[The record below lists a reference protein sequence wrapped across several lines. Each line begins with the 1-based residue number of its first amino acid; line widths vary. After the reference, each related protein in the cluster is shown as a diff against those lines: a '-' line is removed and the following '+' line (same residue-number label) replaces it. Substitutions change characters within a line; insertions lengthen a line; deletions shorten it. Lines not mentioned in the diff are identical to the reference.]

1 LFAFIVRCWHGS
13 AIGYDAD
20 GLLVSAENLALTRDA
35 QNGRLTGSTLNT
47 VNDSWNYT
55 GFGEAQSYVA
65 AGSTALYAMSFTRDH
80 AGRISTKTETLGG
93 VTSVY
98 SYTYDAARG
107 WLTDVSSNGL
117 HTAHYDYDDNGNRT
131 DALTLDREVSYAT
144 ADGQDRITGGTL
156 TQPLQTAQNVI
167 WSYTANGEVAGRTV
181 GAATTLYSY
190 DVRGNLRDVTLTN
203 GVRIEY
209 LVDATGR
216 RLGRKVGGT
225 LTRGWLYQDG
235 LKPVAE
241 LDGAGNVVSRF
252 VYGGKANVPEY
263 VVKNGAEYR
272 LITDQLGSVRLV
284 VNAADGSIAQRL
296 DYDEF
301 GRVLNDSNPGF
312 QPFGYAGGLYDP
324 DTGLVRFGARDY
336 DADAGRWMS
345 KDPIG
350 FDGGDNWYDYVDNDP
365 INKIDPTGLIG
376 CAALKNTINHVET
389 IIHSALSSMSS
400 IKFGDNSLLI
410 TAAIGEAA
418 EAITAVGFLG
428 YDMLAE
434 NAAVDLTGRDVV
446 VSATGKIAKRGHGQ
460 STYYRTVARSVQK
473 HQNLDIASGFE
484 TATLEGGKEMVNKT
498 GESWSALA
506 NINPALGVYN
516 AENEM
521 GNNTSESIYETIKGL
536 QSQLSSMIN
545 TFNSECC
552 K

>member
-1 LFAFIVRCWHGS
+1 LYIFVVRFWHGS
-13 AIGYDAD
+13 KFAYDTA
-20 GLLVSAENLALTRDA
+20 GLLVSAGDLALTRDA

-65 AGSTALYAMSFTRDH
+65 AAASTALYAMSFTRDH

-98 SYTYDAARG
+98 TSTYDAARG

-117 HTAHYDYDDNGNRT
+117 PTAHYDYDDNGNRT
-131 DALTLDREVSYAT
+131 DALTLDREVSYAA

-156 TQPLQTAQNVI
+156 AQPLQAAQNVS
-167 WSYTANGEVAGRTV
+167 WSYTANGEVSGRTA
-181 GAATTLYSY
+181 GTATTLYSY

-284 VNAADGSIAQRL
+284 VNAADGSLAQRL

-350 FDGGDNWYDYVDNDP
+350 FDGGDNWYAYVGNNP
-365 INKIDPTGLIG
+365 INWLDYFGLLLTPEQIG
-376 CAALKNTINHVET
+376 NIVFRETRSLSGNEINDARYDLAQT
-389 IIHSALSSMSS
+389 IINADKRWGDDRSKYAKTASTDTPKVYPGEEQTYIDAQAAAKKAACDNQKGIDSTEGSTNFDLSDNPLGIGALEIMTGY
-400 IKFGDNSLLI
+400 IPFDKYGPFNNAYPNSKYPK
-410 TAAIGEAA
+410 AQ
-418 EAITAVGFLG
+418 LG
-428 YDMLAE
+428 KSVYINVYPPM
-434 NAAVDLTGRDVV
+434 VR
-446 VSATGKIAKRGHGQ
+446 ATQ
-460 STYYRTVARSVQK
+460 
-473 HQNLDIASGFE
+473 
-484 TATLEGGKEMVNKT
+484 
-498 GESWSALA
+498 
-506 NINPALGVYN
+506 
-516 AENEM
+516 
-521 GNNTSESIYETIKGL
+521 
-536 QSQLSSMIN
+536 
-545 TFNSECC
+545 
-552 K
+552 

>member
-1 LFAFIVRCWHGS
+1 LRCT
-13 AIGYDAD
+13 I
-20 GLLVSAENLALTRDA
+20 LNLVSDTW
-35 QNGRLTGSTLNT
+35 T
-47 VNDSWNYT
+47 YT
-55 GFGEAQSYVA
+55 GFGEAQSYMAA
-65 AGSTALYAMSFTRDH
+65 AGSTALYALSFTRDN

-98 SYTYDAARG
+98 AYTYDAARG

-117 HTAHYDYDDNGNRT
+117 PTAHYDYDDNGNRT
-131 DALTLDREVSYAT
+131 DALTLDREVSFAA

-156 TQPLQTAQNVI
+156 TQPLQAAQNVS

-181 GAATTLYSY
+181 GTATTLFSY

>member
-1 LFAFIVRCWHGS
+1 
-13 AIGYDAD
+13 
-20 GLLVSAENLALTRDA
+20 
-35 QNGRLTGSTLNT
+35 
-47 VNDSWNYT
+47 
-55 GFGEAQSYVA
+55 
-65 AGSTALYAMSFTRDH
+65 
-80 AGRISTKTETLGG
+80 
-93 VTSVY
+93 
-98 SYTYDAARG
+98 
-107 WLTDVSSNGL
+107 
-117 HTAHYDYDDNGNRT
+117 
-131 DALTLDREVSYAT
+131 
-144 ADGQDRITGGTL
+144 
-156 TQPLQTAQNVI
+156 
-167 WSYTANGEVAGRTV
+167 
-181 GAATTLYSY
+181 
-190 DVRGNLRDVTLTN
+190 
-203 GVRIEY
+203 
-209 LVDATGR
+209 
-216 RLGRKVGGT
+216 
-225 LTRGWLYQDG
+225 
-235 LKPVAE
+235 
-241 LDGAGNVVSRF
+241 
-252 VYGGKANVPEY
+252 
-263 VVKNGAEYR
+263 
-272 LITDQLGSVRLV
+272 
-284 VNAADGSIAQRL
+284 
-296 DYDEF
+296 
-301 GRVLNDSNPGF
+301 
-312 QPFGYAGGLYDP
+312 
-324 DTGLVRFGARDY
+324 
-336 DADAGRWMS
+336 MS

>member
-1 LFAFIVRCWHGS
+1 
-13 AIGYDAD
+13 
-20 GLLVSAENLALTRDA
+20 VSDTW
-35 QNGRLTGSTLNT
+35 T
-47 VNDSWNYT
+47 YT
-55 GFGEAQSYVA
+55 GFGEAQGYVAA
-65 AGSTALYAMSFTRDH
+65 AGSTALYALSFTRDN

-98 SYTYDAARG
+98 AYTYDAARG

-117 HTAHYDYDDNGNRT
+117 PTAHYDYDDNGNRT
-131 DALTLDREVSYAT
+131 DALTLDREVSFAA

-156 TQPLQTAQNVI
+156 TQPLQAAQNVS

-181 GAATTLYSY
+181 GTATTLFSY

-241 LDGAGNVVSRF
+241 LDGGGNVVSRF

-263 VVKNGAEYR
+263 LVKNGAEYR

-284 VNAADGSIAQRL
+284 VNAADGSLAQRL

-350 FDGGDNWYDYVDNDP
+350 FEGGNNWYAYCGNEPINQIDPHGHDNIYGKYSAGTWNNNVPNITLSMPVTTDVNGRITSYISPIQTQYNGGMNDP
-365 INKIDPTGLIG
+365 LLDIQ
-376 CAALKNTINHVET
+376 NTILGET
-389 IIHSALSSMSS
+389 GVALAVYGGFEGGGYLCES
-400 IKFGDNSLLI
+400 GALI
-410 TAAIGEAA
+410 TVVQAYTKNPELYNGLFAILLYHLNNMDNPE
-418 EAITAVGFLG
+418 VP
-428 YDMLAE
+428 DMNPTQFWLQLI
-434 NAAVDLTGRDVV
+434 D
-446 VSATGKIAKRGHGQ
+446 ATWTSMEKSDE
-460 STYYRTVARSVQK
+460 ST
-473 HQNLDIASGFE
+473 
-484 TATLEGGKEMVNKT
+484 
-498 GESWSALA
+498 
-506 NINPALGVYN
+506 P
-516 AENEM
+516 
-521 GNNTSESIYETIKGL
+521 
-536 QSQLSSMIN
+536 
-545 TFNSECC
+545 
-552 K
+552 

>member
-1 LFAFIVRCWHGS
+1 M
-13 AIGYDAD
+13 
-20 GLLVSAENLALTRDA
+20 RDA

-65 AGSTALYAMSFTRDH
+65 AAGSTALYAMSFTRDH
-80 AGRISTKTETLGG
+80 AGRITTKTETLGG

-131 DALTLDREVSYAT
+131 GALTLDREVSYAA

-156 TQPLQTAQNVI
+156 AQPLQAAQNVS

-181 GAATTLYSY
+181 GTATTLYSY

-209 LVDATGR
+209 PVDATGR

-263 VVKNGAEYR
+263 LVKNGAEYR

-284 VNAADGSIAQRL
+284 VNAADRSLAQRL

-350 FDGGDNWYDYVDNDP
+350 FEGGNNWYAYVGNNP
-365 INKIDPTGLIG
+365 VNFIDPLGLAWWQFWNWSIFNWNKPS
-376 CAALKNTINHVET
+376 LPQSTINNINSPGSGVWIDPNLSDENNFDHTIVGGFSLNNLANGNLGEYGKSVEET
-389 IIHSALSSMSS
+389 LAVKGPIYLVGRNICPKVASVALEGVSVVGTALTVGATANDLSNGFINNTVNEVWDSSA
-400 IKFGDNSLLI
+400 GP
-410 TAAIGEAA
+410 AGPGEAY
-418 EAITAVGFLG
+418 VGDGIIESDMSDFL
-428 YDMLAE
+428 
-434 NAAVDLTGRDVV
+434 
-446 VSATGKIAKRGHGQ
+446 Q
-460 STYYRTVARSVQK
+460 
-473 HQNLDIASGFE
+473 
-484 TATLEGGKEMVNKT
+484 
-498 GESWSALA
+498 
-506 NINPALGVYN
+506 
-516 AENEM
+516 
-521 GNNTSESIYETIKGL
+521 
-536 QSQLSSMIN
+536 
-545 TFNSECC
+545 
-552 K
+552 

>member
-1 LFAFIVRCWHGS
+1 LLSGLVLAPQFA
-13 AIGYDAD
+13 YDAD
-20 GLLVSAENLALTRDA
+20 GLLVSAGDLALTRDA

-55 GFGEAQSYVA
+55 GFGEVQSYVTA

-80 AGRISTKTETLGG
+80 AGRITTKTETLGG
-93 VTSVY
+93 VTSIY
-98 SYTYDAARG
+98 TYTYDAARG

-131 DALTLDREVSYAT
+131 GALTLDREVSYAS

-156 TQPLQTAQNVI
+156 AQPLQAAQKVS

-181 GAATTLYSY
+181 GTATTLYSY

-263 VVKNGAEYR
+263 VVKNGTEYR

-284 VNAADGSIAQRL
+284 VNAADGSLAQRL

-350 FDGGDNWYDYVDNDP
+350 FSGGNNWYAYCGNDP
-365 INKIDPTGLIG
+365 INEIDLFGLSLNDINKLYTSSQDYVKEMTQDGLRINNGNLNNLLSTIQQLAKRYRLSNIKPYLGCGEQAAKLTEHLNGLETDDKWIFYYETEGTLIG
-376 CAALKNTINHVET
+376 
-389 IIHSALSSMSS
+389 IHQFIHAVSSNPNDPEVILDPWNNSYVDMGDLRGVDNGTLSDYSTSS
-400 IKFGDNSLLI
+400 QDSSDSNS
-410 TAAIGEAA
+410 
-418 EAITAVGFLG
+418 
-428 YDMLAE
+428 D
-434 NAAVDLTGRDVV
+434 D
-446 VSATGKIAKRGHGQ
+446 
-460 STYYRTVARSVQK
+460 
-473 HQNLDIASGFE
+473 
-484 TATLEGGKEMVNKT
+484 
-498 GESWSALA
+498 
-506 NINPALGVYN
+506 
-516 AENEM
+516 
-521 GNNTSESIYETIKGL
+521 SE
-536 QSQLSSMIN
+536 
-545 TFNSECC
+545 
-552 K
+552 

>member
-1 LFAFIVRCWHGS
+1 VTEGGS
-13 AIGYDAD
+13 SLLDHFGYDAD
-20 GLLVSAENLALTRDA
+20 GLLVSAGDLALTRDA

-65 AGSTALYAMSFTRDH
+65 AAASTALYAMSFTRDH

-98 SYTYDAARG
+98 TYTYDAARG

-131 DALTLDREVSYAT
+131 GALTLDREVSYAA

-156 TQPLQTAQNVI
+156 TQPLQAAQNVS
-167 WSYTANGEVAGRTV
+167 WSYTANGEVSGRTV
-181 GAATTLYSY
+181 GTATTLYSY

-263 VVKNGAEYR
+263 VVKNGTEYR

-284 VNAADGSIAQRL
+284 VNAADGSLAQRL

-345 KDPIG
+345 MDPIG
-350 FDGGDNWYDYVDNDP
+350 FGGGDNWYAYCGNEPVNFIDSLGLKLGNIPSKLGFSYIDISNTFVKAQKLGIQYSDVNGNSISMMTILNNILASDETLSFELDNESKTPKTGPDNKVGCFFKQSPTIYFPKTDP
-365 INKIDPTGLIG
+365 NSTTADFQAADNGAMYHFD
-376 CAALKNTINHVET
+376 AALLHEM
-389 IIHSALSSMSS
+389 IHAYERMNGIVSFTHPESNAIRIGNAL
-400 IKFGDNSLLI
+400 
-410 TAAIGEAA
+410 
-418 EAITAVGFLG
+418 
-428 YDMLAE
+428 E
-434 NAAVDLTGRDVV
+434 NG
-446 VSATGKIAKRGHGQ
+446 GH
-460 STYYRTVARSVQK
+460 
-473 HQNLDIASGFE
+473 
-484 TATLEGGKEMVNKT
+484 
-498 GESWSALA
+498 
-506 NINPALGVYN
+506 
-516 AENEM
+516 
-521 GNNTSESIYETIKGL
+521 
-536 QSQLSSMIN
+536 
-545 TFNSECC
+545 
-552 K
+552 

>member
-1 LFAFIVRCWHGS
+1 
-13 AIGYDAD
+13 
-20 GLLVSAENLALTRDA
+20 VSAGDLALTRDT

-65 AGSTALYAMSFTRDH
+65 AAASTALYAMSFTRDH
-80 AGRISTKTETLGG
+80 AGRITTKTETLGG

-98 SYTYDAARG
+98 TYTYDAARG

-117 HTAHYDYDDNGNRT
+117 PTAHYDYDDNGNRT
-131 DALTLDREVSYAT
+131 GALTLDREVSYAA
-144 ADGQDRITGGTL
+144 ADGQDRITGATL
-156 TQPLQTAQNVI
+156 SQPLQAAQKVS
-167 WSYTANGEVAGRTV
+167 WSYTANGEVSGRTV
-181 GAATTLYSY
+181 GTATTLFSY

-263 VVKNGAEYR
+263 LVKNGTEYR

-284 VNAADGSIAQRL
+284 VNAADGSLAQRL

-324 DTGLVRFGARDY
+324 DTQLVRFGARDY

-350 FDGGDNWYDYVDNDP
+350 FGGGDNWYAYCGNDP
-365 INKIDPTGLIG
+365 VNGGDPLGLLWYDDLAAYVGNSAIAAKNIVNNSVPPLVAAAINTPIDLGRGL
-376 CAALKNTINHVET
+376 A
-389 IIHSALSSMSS
+389 S
-400 IKFGDNSLLI
+400 IP
-410 TAAIGEAA
+410 AAIGHFGEATGA
-418 EAITAVGFLG
+418 TGQIGNEPVFQPISHLGEGAGTFSVNPTLENSAGVFQDISTTAGVMAIT
-428 YDMLAE
+428 
-434 NAAVDLTGRDVV
+434 
-446 VSATGKIAKRGHGQ
+446 
-460 STYYRTVARSVQK
+460 
-473 HQNLDIASGFE
+473 LDQLPIG
-484 TATLEGGKEMVNKT
+484 N
-498 GESWSALA
+498 A
-506 NINPALGVYN
+506 NIGWKGGELTFTRPGALTPDFRINPCGGSGYPPHYHWRP
-516 AENEM
+516 
-521 GNNTSESIYETIKGL
+521 GIGKHRPWDGG
-536 QSQLSSMIN
+536 
-545 TFNSECC
+545 F
-552 K
+552 